1 METLMKLLGEAE
13 TVAILGHVHPDGDC
27 VGSCLGMYNYL
38 ADNFGKLSVRVFLEP
53 VSEKMCIRDRVC
65 TV

>member
-27 VGSCLGMYNYL
+27 VGSCL
-38 ADNFGKLSVRVFLEP
+38 A
-53 VSEKMCIRDRVC
+53 CIIIWP
-65 TV
+65 TTLGSSPSGSF